1 MKKRRREEELRREI
15 SRAKDVE
22 KQLDLLSELG
32 ALYRSNGELEL
43 ARNSFKKAAQLATAL
58 GNHLDLSFSHRALAE
73 INAEEGERKEAL
85 EHADLFRQTAQMSG
99 SCSQIQLSLHVSGWI
114 YEKLNMQ
121 QSHDPADLEE
131 KFGHRIDA
139 DRKAVRVGGDS
150 ARRKAG
156 LERLCS
162 GICANLQRR
171 TEAEKYWNAA
181 YAYAK
186 YV

>member
-1 MKKRRREEELRREI
+1 FIYFYFTELRREI
-15 SRAKDVE
+15 SRTKDVA

-32 ALYRSNGELEL
+32 ALYRSSGELEL

-73 INAEEGERKEAL
+73 IYAEEGERKEAL

-121 QSHDPADLEE
+121 QSHDSADLEE
-131 KFGHRIDA
+131 ALSWCVKSIDYIKKFGHRIDA

-156 LERLCS
+156 LVGFL
-162 GICANLQRR
+162 LLH
-171 TEAEKYWNAA
+171 
-181 YAYAK
+181 
-186 YV
+186 